1 MLRKKLMRKIP
12 EVIALLLISAVLA
25 GWVIFIKESTPLWEY
40 IDNYGENTHP

>member
-1 MLRKKLMRKIP
+1 MRKIPKQIP